1 MRAFVLALAWL
12 VGQQAAPTAPKPAFE
27 VATIKRNVSL
37 VEGGSVGME
46 PGGRFRAVNADL
58 RFMIA
63 TMYRTGPRLFRSQ
76 ILGLPDWA
84 TTEHWDITA
93 KVTDDLAGR
102 PPQELFRAMP
112 PMVQSLLE
120 DRFKLK
126 LHRDTQPQPTY
137 ALVVASRDGAMGPRF
152 RPTTIDCLKEAAKCQ
167 IQSTPGHYTAVG
179 VTIPTLMIG
188 LSNTVERVVVDRT
201 GLKGSFDVDLEW
213 SSDPTSDKPSIFTA
227 VQEQLGLKLEFER
240 NPVDVVVIDHVERPT
255 EE

>member
-1 MRAFVLALAWL
+1 MRALVIALLLAA
-12 VGQQAAPTAPKPAFE
+12 QQAAPKPAFD

-37 VEGGSVGME
+37 AEGGSIGME

-63 TMYRTGPRLFRSQ
+63 TMYRTGPRLFGSQ

-93 KVTDDLAGR
+93 KVTDDLAGQ
-102 PPQELFRAMP
+102 PAQELFRMMP

-120 DRFKLK
+120 DRFKLR

-137 ALVVASRDGAMGPRF
+137 ALVVARRDGAMGPQF
-152 RPTTIDCLKEAAKCQ
+152 RPTTIDCLKEFAKCQ
-167 IQSTPGHYTAVG
+167 IQSTAGHYSGVG
-179 VTIPTLMIG
+179 VTIPTLMIL
-188 LSNTVERVVVDRT
+188 LSNAVERVVLDRT

-213 SSDPTSDKPSIFTA
+213 ASDPGPDKPSIFTA

-240 NPVDVVVIDHVERPT
+240 NPVDVVVIDDVERPR
-255 EE
+255 ED